1 MNKTL
6 SKLYQPNIVKWA
18 LNSWPP
24 FWGAGIHIESI
35 SADFREVRIR
45 LKLRWWNKKRQPDSI
60 RRQHFL
66 TDGSRLCLDADG
78 HIGGALLR
86 MGQRSEH

>member
-35 SADFREVRIR
+35 GADFREVRIR
-45 LKLRWWNKKRQPDSI
+45 LKLRWWNKTPTGLNTAAA
-60 RRQHFL
+60 FF

-78 HIGGALLR
+78 HIGAALLR
-86 MGQRSEH
+86 MGQRSVH